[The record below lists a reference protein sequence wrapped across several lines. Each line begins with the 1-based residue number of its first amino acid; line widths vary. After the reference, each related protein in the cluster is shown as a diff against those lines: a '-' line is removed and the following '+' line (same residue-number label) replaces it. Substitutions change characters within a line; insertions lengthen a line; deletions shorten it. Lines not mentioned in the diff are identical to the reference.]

1 MPSSTYI
8 YSNYSNYSTYMYF
21 YIDFRSNMEPRYL
34 TSAVAGSPLGCR
46 HCSQEPDYRWISGIR
61 PCLANLS
68 INHRDLMGYHGHI
81 MGGILPGMIDVES
94 GCCPPRL
101 IWWVRGFSSKT
112 DRKIG
117 ESQDQQG
124 IQFSTNQMMGFSS
137 QVRLPTVG
145 YLKQRDEFQTKLDHW
160 SLKGRG
166 NTWYQ
171 RWLIHI
177 AMEAAH
183 RIDFLGWLSKFKNDD
198 LPQLR

>member
-94 GCCPPRL
+94 GCCPPGWYDEFGDFL
-101 IWWVRGFSSKT
+101 HKP
-112 DRKIG
+112 IG
-117 ESQDQQG
+117 KLGNLRINRES
-124 IQFSTNQMMGFSS
+124 SS
-137 QVRLPTVG
+137 QPTKWWDFPARFVYHLLG
-145 YLKQRDEFQTKLDHW
+145 TSNNGMNFRQSWTTDHW
-160 SLKGRG
+160 RG
-166 NTWYQ
+166 GGTHGT
-171 RWLIHI
+171 R
-177 AMEAAH
+177 
-183 RIDFLGWLSKFKNDD
+183 GG
-198 LPQLR
+198 